1 LCWFTHGEPYVP
13 YETMIKS
20 MVGSTSSS
28 NNVHGVVDD
37 NSGSYRNIVIDV
49 MWMNQGYVSE
59 CSIIDEKP
67 NADVTRFFDLLK
79 DFDEPLWDGCT
90 NHSKLLVIR
99 HVFTIK
105 SEHRL
110 SEVGYDRIV
119 EWVRNILPE
128 RNRLELLCC

>member
-1 LCWFTHGEPYVP
+1 
-13 YETMIKS
+13 

-59 CSIIDEKP
+59 CSIINEKP

-105 SEHRL
+105 SEHGL